1 MNRLL
6 LLLPCL
12 ISISAH
18 TQTGINT
25 KNPRAT
31 LHIEGHPTDATTSDG
46 FLVPR
51 LTGAQL
57 RAKDAVYT
65 ADNHGQIVFVTEAD
79 PAAQSDP
86 PTAVKTKY
94 VTHTGHFFYDA
105 ERQAWIGYTQT
116 ADEQETHIVYGDTP
130 AQGVNALQW
139 SAQYDTGGSIDILSG
154 QWWVEFGAYIE
165 MGTVD
170 NGNWTVYPSNRGIQ
184 VDGSV
189 WCSCSLSST
198 PNTYT
203 AINASTGLVGSGR
216 AAAAGMARGQR
227 AAFAQGGVLINI
239 AQPRTYYLFV
249 ACNNHGASLGS
260 DRPGNIF
267 GPAWERWF
275 FATQF

>member
-6 LLLPCL
+6 LLFSCFTG
-12 ISISAH
+12 ISAY

-25 KNPRAT
+25 QNPRAT
-31 LHIEGHPTDATTSDG
+31 LHIEGQPNNATISDG
-46 FLVPR
+46 FIVPR

-57 RAKDAVYT
+57 RAKDGAYT
-65 ADNHGQIVFVTEAD
+65 ADNNGQIVFVTEAD

-94 VTHTGHFFYDA
+94 VTHAGHFYYDA
-105 ERQAWIGYTQT
+105 EREAWIGYSWST
-116 ADEQETHIVYGDTP
+116 DEVETHIVYGDAP
-130 AQGVNALQW
+130 IAGVNALEW
-139 SAQYDTGGSIDILSG
+139 STQYDTGGSIDITPG
-154 QWWVEFGAYIE
+154 QWWIEFGAYIE
-165 MGTVD
+165 MGTVA
-170 NGNWTVYPSNRGIQ
+170 NGNWSVYPNNRGIQ

-198 PNTYT
+198 SNTYT

-216 AAAAGMARGQR
+216 AAAAGIARGQR
-227 AAFAQGGVLINI
+227 AAVARGGVLINI

-275 FATQF
+275 FATKF